1 MILPLMIL
9 FQPRSHSMTLRHPLR
24 SVFAALAAL
33 TASLA
38 TASAP
43 AAPALSEALATIRA
57 VGPEGQGNV
66 AASAAWKAIAAQDA
80 AQLPAILA
88 GMDDANELA
97 VNWLRAAVEAIAGRE
112 QLAARPLPASALRTF
127 LQDTRHSPRAR
138 RLAYELITRA
148 EPAATAPLLDTLL
161 DDPGSELR
169 RDAVQRVIDQARD
182 AEAADKPRA
191 TQLFQKAL
199 VAARDVDQVQLLTKK
214 LRTLGQ
220 TVDLPRLFGFLMAW
234 KAIGPFDNTGGK
246 GFDTAFPP
254 EKEIKLDAE
263 YPGKSGPVRWCD
275 VITTNEFGMLDLN
288 QPLGKT
294 KGVTGYAY
302 TEFFSDTARSA
313 EIRLG
318 CKNAWKIWLNGQLL
332 FGRDEYHR
340 GMQIDQYRLPVQ
352 LQPGRNTILVKACQN
367 EQVEAWTVEW
377 QFQLRVC
384 DSLGAAIHSSAT
396 APAKT
401 N

>member
-1 MILPLMIL
+1 MLT
-9 FQPRSHSMTLRHPLR
+9 RLRLC
-24 SVFAALAAL
+24 AALAAL
-33 TASLA
+33 VCA
-38 TASAP
+38 TATH
-43 AAPALSEALATIRA
+43 AAPALSESLATIRA

-66 AASAAWKAIAAQDA
+66 AASAAWKALAAQDA

-112 QLAARPLPASALRTF
+112 QLAARPLPTSALRTF
-127 LQDTRHSPRAR
+127 LQDTRHSARGR

-182 AEAADKPRA
+182 AETADQPRA

-220 TVDLPRLFGFLMAW
+220 TVELPRLFGFLMAW

-263 YPGKSGPVRWCD
+263 YPGKSGPVRWRD
-275 VITTNEFGMLDLN
+275 VVTTNEFGMLDLN

-294 KGVTGYAY
+294 KGVTAYAY
-302 TEFFSDTARSA
+302 TEFFSDNSRSA

>member
-1 MILPLMIL
+1 MLT
-9 FQPRSHSMTLRHPLR
+9 RLRLC
-24 SVFAALAAL
+24 AALAAL
-33 TASLA
+33 LVT
-38 TASAP
+38 TSAH
-43 AAPALSEALATIRA
+43 AAPALSESLNTIRA

-66 AASAAWKAIAAQDA
+66 AASAAWKTVAAQDA
-80 AQLPAILA
+80 VQLPTILA

-97 VNWLRAAVEAIAGRE
+97 VNWLRAAVESIAGRE
-112 QLAARPLPASALRTF
+112 ALASRPLPVSALRTF
-127 LQDTRHSPRAR
+127 LQDTRHSARAR

-148 EPAATAPLLDTLL
+148 EPAATVQLLDTLL

-169 RDAVQRVIDQARD
+169 RDAVQKVIDQARD
-182 AEAADKPRA
+182 AETTDQPRA
-191 TQLFQKAL
+191 TQLYQKAL
-199 VAARDVDQVQLLTKK
+199 VAAREVDQVQLLTKK
-214 LRTLGQ
+214 LRTLGPA
-220 TVDLPRLFGFLMAW
+220 VDLPRIFGFLMAW
-234 KAIGPFDNTGGK
+234 KAIGPFDNTGGT

-254 EKEIKLDAE
+254 EKEIKLAAE
-263 YPGKSGPVRWCD
+263 YPGKSGPVRWRD
-275 VITTNEFGMLDLN
+275 VVTTNEFGMLDLN

-302 TEFFSDTARSA
+302 TEFFADNARSA

-384 DSLGAAIHSSAT
+384 DSLGAAILSSAT

>member
-1 MILPLMIL
+1 MK
-9 FQPRSHSMTLRHPLR
+9 SLRL
-24 SVFAALAAL
+24 LAATLL
-33 TASLA
+33 T
-38 TASAP
+38 TAAAHA
-43 AAPALSEALATIRA
+43 AAPTVADSLQTIRA
-57 VGPEGQGNV
+57 VGPEGRGNV
-66 AASAAWKAIAAQDA
+66 AASSAWKTLASQEP

-88 GMDDANELA
+88 GMDDANDLA

-112 QLAARPLPASALRTF
+112 QLAGRPLPLSPLRAF
-127 LQDTRHSPRAR
+127 LQDTRHSARAR

-148 EPAATAPLLDTLL
+148 EPAATAQLLDSLL
-161 DDPGSELR
+161 DDPGAELR
-169 RDAVQRVIDQARD
+169 RDAVQRVIDQARE
-182 AEAADKPRA
+182 AESADQPRS
-191 TQLFQKAL
+191 TQLYQKAL
-199 VAARDVDQVQLLTKK
+199 AAARDVDQVQLLTKK

-234 KAIGPFDNTGGK
+234 KAIGPFDNTGGT
-246 GFDTAFPP
+246 GFDKPFPP
-254 EKEIKLDAE
+254 ETEIKLTAE
-263 YPGKSGPVRWCD
+263 YPGKSGPVRWRD
-275 VITTNEFGMLDLN
+275 VVTTNELGMVDLN
-288 QPLGKT
+288 QPLGKL

-302 TEFFSDTARSA
+302 TEFFSDTARPA

-340 GMQIDQYRLPVQ
+340 GMQIDQYRLPVH

-384 DSLGAAIHSSAT
+384 DPLGAAIASSAT